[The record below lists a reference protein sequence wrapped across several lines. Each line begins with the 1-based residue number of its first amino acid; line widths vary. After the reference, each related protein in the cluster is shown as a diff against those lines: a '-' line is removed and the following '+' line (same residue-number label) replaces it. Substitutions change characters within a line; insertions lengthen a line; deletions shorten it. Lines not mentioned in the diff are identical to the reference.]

1 MGSTSRRL
9 WQKGK
14 AAWAHAFDLG
24 PQEEPLSPE
33 DVALLEKVASLV
45 VHREMETPAL
55 IFLESFSPL
64 SFLGSQ
70 ALYFL
75 RPILELGFNAQ
86 ELERMAS
93 ILERREG
100 VSMLIEIIETQ
111 VTGRNS
117 HF

>member
-1 MGSTSRRL
+1 MESTLRSR
-9 WQKGK
+9 WQKWK
-14 AAWAHAFDLG
+14 ATWAHAFDLG

-33 DVALLEKVASLV
+33 EIALLEKVASLV
-45 VHREMETPAL
+45 VRREMETPAL

-75 RPILELGFNAQ
+75 RPILELGCNPH
-86 ELERMAS
+86 ELEKMAS

-100 VSMLIEIIETQ
+100 VSTLIEIIEAQ
-111 VTGRNS
+111 ATGGKR
-117 HF
+117 